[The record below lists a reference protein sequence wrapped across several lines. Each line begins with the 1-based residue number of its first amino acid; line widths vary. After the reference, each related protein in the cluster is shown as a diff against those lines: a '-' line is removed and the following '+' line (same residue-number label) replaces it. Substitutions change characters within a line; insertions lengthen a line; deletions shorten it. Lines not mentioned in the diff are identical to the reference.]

1 MLSDP
6 RYDEWFRL
14 NLRCG
19 QDSFVRLCDVL
30 RRELHEFE
38 LDRFVKDHSFEE
50 KVACLLYFLGSQG
63 GYRETTSAFAISKS
77 WAIDVV
83 GVFLRVLR
91 RSLRKFVR
99 FPRRPE
105 HWTEIEN
112 AFKAKGGIPGVVGA
126 IDGSLVEINRPD
138 DFEGYYCRKMFPALN
153 VQAVVSAKLRFM
165 SVEVRPGSWSDQK
178 TWRASVLGKHSERYL
193 PAGAHFLGDA
203 GYAICPAIMTPYLEN
218 DGAGLTR
225 KQLRYNYLHSR
236 TRMAVECAFG
246 LWKGRFR
253 IVNCCLNTKTVEKA
267 VDIIA
272 ATMVLHNILLDIKDD
287 TSFEEEE
294 ISNINIDEDNSACST
309 VTDATARF
317 LREVG
322 SRKRESL
329 LDFTE
334 AFDLDS

>member
-1 MLSDP
+1 MDWGECVAATVVAAVTSAAGAVAACADAAACTLPKPHDNILTLTGLEFSAMLSDP

-30 RRELHEFE
+30 RGELQEFE

-63 GYRETTSAFAISKS
+63 GYREAAAAFAISKS
-77 WAIDVV
+77 WAIDVI
-83 GVFLRVLR
+83 GVDLRVLR
-91 RSLRKFVR
+91 RSLR
-99 FPRRPE
+99 
-105 HWTEIEN
+105 IES

-126 IDGSLVEINRPD
+126 IDGSLLEINRPD

-153 VQAVVSAKLRFM
+153 LQAV
-165 SVEVRPGSWSDQK
+165 
-178 TWRASVLGKHSERYL
+178 
-193 PAGAHFLGDA
+193 
-203 GYAICPAIMTPYLEN
+203 
-218 DGAGLTR
+218 
-225 KQLRYNYLHSR
+225 LRYNYLHSR

-253 IVNCCLNTKTVEKA
+253 IVNCCLNTKAVEKA

-272 ATMVLHNILLDIKDD
+272 ATMVLHNILLDIKDG
-287 TSFEEEE
+287 TSFEEEK
-294 ISNINIDEDNSACST
+294 ISNIKIDEDNSASST
-309 VTDATARF
+309 ATDATARF

-334 AFDLDS
+334 GF